1 MPTPPAHTPN
11 DRRVAQAHAEVGRT
25 AVSRSV
31 ALVLTGV
38 LFVATASVSLTQ
50 LWLEPQVWRV
60 GSGAT
65 GVPGHAPPADTLVA
79 QVVTRNRRLLEIIAT
94 VTDQL
99 DNESLLARHLRPV
112 VQLLITR
119 LAGAGNERVYVGRDG
134 WLFFANDVQHVVGA
148 GFLDEAQLAR
158 RAASGNTLTAAPQ
171 PDPRPALLAFND
183 ALAERGITLVLMPTP
198 LKPAIHPEQLTSRAA
213 GAPLRNL
220 SFDQFRDEMQDA
232 GVLLFDPAPVLA
244 ATRAVG
250 SPVYLSG
257 DTHWRPHAMQAV
269 TAALAEFLEQE
280 TTLVPRAQTA
290 LATRAVTVSNQ
301 GDTLG
306 LLGLPPGWSP
316 SATDTVTTR
325 QVTAPDGEVWQPSR
339 RAEVLLLGDS
349 FSNIYS
355 VESMGWGRGAG
366 LAEHLSLALARPIDR
381 VAQNDNGAF
390 ATRDAL
396 ARDLTRNP
404 DRLAATRVVVYQ
416 FAARELS
423 QGDWRLVDLETSSR
437 SPSGTVSPDQGLAA
451 TVLSPTPGR
460 ALTVRGRIGQRA
472 PTPRPGTVPYR
483 DHIIAVELVDIT
495 GDNPTLEE
503 SMALVYLSSM
513 EDNVWTP
520 AATLAA
526 GAVVTLFLRPWDE
539 VAQEREGITRGEL
552 VEGDVIFARPW
563 WGELV
568 TP

>member
-1 MPTPPAHTPN
+1 MSTPPAHTPN

-31 ALVLTGV
+31 ALVLTGMFV
-38 LFVATASVSLTQ
+38 VATASVSLTQ
-50 LWLEPQVWRV
+50 LWLEPQVWHV
-60 GSGAT
+60 GSGGT
-65 GVPGHAPPADTLVA
+65 GVVGHAPPADTLVA

-119 LAGAGNERVYVGRDG
+119 LAGAGNERVYIGRNG
-134 WLFFANDVQHVVGA
+134 WLFFANDIQHVVGP

-198 LKPAIHPEQLTSRAA
+198 VKPAIHPEQLTSRAA

-220 SFDQFRDEMQDA
+220 SFDQFRDEMQAA

-244 ATRAVG
+244 ATRAI
-250 SPVYLSG
+250 
-257 DTHWRPHAMQAV
+257 
-269 TAALAEFLEQE
+269 
-280 TTLVPRAQTA
+280 
-290 LATRAVTVSNQ
+290 TVSDQ
-301 GDTLG
+301 GDTLD
-306 LLGLPPGWSP
+306 LLGLPAGWSP

-325 QVTAPDGEVWQPSR
+325 QVTTPDGELWQPSR

-390 ATRDAL
+390 ATRAAL

-423 QGDWRLVDLETSSR
+423 QGDWRLVDLETASR
-437 SPSGTVSPDQGLAA
+437 SASGAVSPDQGLAA

-460 ALTVRGRIGQRA
+460 ALTVRGRIRQRA
-472 PTPRPGTVPYR
+472 PAPRPGTVPYR

-495 GDNPTLEE
+495 GDDPTLDE

-520 AATLAA
+520 AATLAT

-539 VAQEREGITRGEL
+539 VAPEREGITRGEL

>member
-1 MPTPPAHTPN
+1 MSTPPAPTRN

-25 AVSRSV
+25 AISRSV
-31 ALVLTGV
+31 ALVLSG
-38 LFVATASVSLTQ
+38 LLLVATASVSLTQ
-50 LWLEPQVWRV
+50 LWLAPQVWRV

-65 GVPGHAPPADTLVA
+65 GIAGHAVPADTFVA
-79 QVVTRNRRLLEIIAT
+79 QVVTRNRRLLEIIAA
-94 VTDQL
+94 VTDQV

-119 LAGAGNERVYVGRDG
+119 LAGAGNERVYVGQDG
-134 WLFFANDVQHVVGA
+134 WLFFANDVHHVVGP
-148 GFLDEAQLAR
+148 GFLEEAQLAR

-183 ALAERGITLVLMPTP
+183 ALTDRGITLVLMPTP
-198 LKPAIHPEQLTSRAA
+198 VKPAIHPEQLTSRAA

-220 SFDQFRDEMQDA
+220 SFDQFRDEMQAA

-250 SPVYLSG
+250 SPVYLTG
-257 DTHWRPHAMQAV
+257 DTHWRPHAMEAV
-269 TAALAEFLEQE
+269 ATALAEFLEQE
-280 TTLVPRAQTA
+280 ATLGPRGPTA
-290 LATRAVTVSNQ
+290 LVTRAITVSDQ
-301 GDTLG
+301 GDTLD
-306 LLGLPPGWSP
+306 LLGLPAGWSP

-325 QVTAPDGEVWQPSR
+325 QVTTPDGDVWQPSR
-339 RAEVLLLGDS
+339 GAEVLLLGDS

-390 ATRDAL
+390 ATRAAL
-396 ARDLTRNP
+396 ARDLTQNP

-423 QGDWRLVDLETSSR
+423 QGDWRLADLGTDSR
-437 SPSGTVSPDQGLAA
+437 SASGVVSPNEGLAA
-451 TVLSPTPGR
+451 TVLSPTSGR
-460 ALTVRGRIGQRA
+460 TLTVRGRIRQRA
-472 PTPRPGTVPYR
+472 PAPRPGTVPYR
-483 DHIIAVELVDIT
+483 DHIIAVELADIT
-495 GDNPTLEE
+495 GDDPTLDER
-503 SMALVYLSSM
+503 MALVYLSSM

-520 AATLAA
+520 AATLSA

-539 VAQEREGITRGEL
+539 VAPEREGITRGEL